1 MGFEMRRL
9 YDDQP
14 PLGFVDD
21 FEATPKK
28 GLCSGVGRMQGW
40 DAGSILRIGSS
51 AGKGGLGFSMIKIRN
66 LSRRYSASFLA
77 LEGVDLDV
85 AEKEMVAVTGPS
97 GCGKSTLLHLLGGLD
112 RPSGGEIEVGG
123 RALHL
128 AGEAELTAYRRSTV
142 GMVFQFFHLL
152 PTMSVQENVCVP
164 LLLQG
169 VPVREAHQRAAQ
181 WLEWVGLVDR
191 AGHRV
196 HELSGGQMQR
206 TAIARALVHEPRLV
220 LADEPTGNLDSR
232 QAGQVMELLQ
242 RITSKLSATMVVV
255 THSAD
260 VARAATREVQMC
272 DGRIVRG

>member
-1 MGFEMRRL
+1 
-9 YDDQP
+9 
-14 PLGFVDD
+14 
-21 FEATPKK
+21 
-28 GLCSGVGRMQGW
+28 MQGW
-40 DAGSILRIGSS
+40 GAGSILRIGSS